1 MEPSTKHR
9 VWPWVHVVLA
19 AMAMVMTIPSRTQGL
34 GLITEPIISD
44 ASLRIGRAD
53 FAWLNLIATL
63 GGAFFALPVG
73 WLIDR
78 FRIRWVLILNLAL
91 LGIATWY
98 FAQTETRR
106 SFFIGMLLMR
116 GLGQS
121 ALSATS
127 LTLIGKWFPLRV
139 APAMA
144 VFGII
149 STIGFI
155 IIFSAVEPMVVSNGW
170 RNTWQMLGYMLLGLA
185 AICLFVARN
194 PQRVEQ
200 NIEASVDIP
209 STTWTQA
216 MMSPTFWLFAL
227 SSALFNWVSSGI
239 GLFNEDVLKEAGF
252 TRDHLRTALGIS
264 TMVTLLSN
272 GLAGW
277 LSTRWSLNSLMAV
290 GMLMLAA
297 CLLILPYMT
306 VVWHVYVNAVCLGI
320 SAGIV
325 IVVFF
330 ACWGSFYGPQH
341 LGKIQGTA
349 QFLTV
354 LSSALGPVSLALCK
368 EQYDSYRPLF
378 YLLAGLAAVSA
389 ALCVGVPALAGKRS
403 QTQSG

>member
-1 MEPSTKHR
+1 MEECTKHR
-9 VWPWVHVVLA
+9 VWPWVHVILA
-19 AMAMVMTIPSRTQGL
+19 ALSMVMTIPSRTQGL

-44 ASLRIGRAD
+44 ATLGIGRSD
-53 FAWLNLIATL
+53 FAWLNLVATL

-78 FRIRWVLILNLAL
+78 YRIRWVLILNLAL
-91 LGIATWY
+91 LGVATWY
-98 FAQTETRR
+98 FAQTELRR

-121 ALSATS
+121 ALSASS
-127 LTLIGKWFPLRV
+127 LTLVGKWFPSSV

-155 IIFSAVEPMVVSNGW
+155 AVFSTVEPMVVSHGW
-170 RNTWQMLGYMLLGLA
+170 RYTWQMLGYLLLGLA
-185 AICLFVARN
+185 TICLFVARN
-194 PQRVEQ
+194 PHQVEQ
-200 NIEASVDIP
+200 SIVTSSDMP
-209 STTWTQA
+209 STTWMQA
-216 MMSPTFWLFAL
+216 ILSPTFWLFAL

-277 LSTRWSLNSLMAV
+277 LSTRWSLSRLMAM

-297 CLLILPYMT
+297 CLLILPYMNQ
-306 VVWHVYVNAVCLGI
+306 VWHVYLNAVCLGI

-330 ACWGSFYGPQH
+330 ACWGSIYGPLH

-368 EQYDSYRPLF
+368 EHYDSYRPLF
-378 YLLAGLAAVSA
+378 YLLAGLAACSA
-389 ALCVGVPALAGKRS
+389 LLCLLHMRLVRRP
-403 QTQSG
+403 